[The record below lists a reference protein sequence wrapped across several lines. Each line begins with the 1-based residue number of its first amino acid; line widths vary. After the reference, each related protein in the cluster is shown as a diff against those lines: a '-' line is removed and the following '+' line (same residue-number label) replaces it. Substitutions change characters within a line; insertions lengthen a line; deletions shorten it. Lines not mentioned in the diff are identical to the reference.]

1 MLNTYDF
8 QNTDT
13 ERFLLPGVA
22 KKVVMLLQVRAL
34 TLHQKAK
41 RQRKSLS
48 EETETIMS
56 QKEGQ
61 TILNTST
68 FYSSPQLNN
77 KN

>member
-13 ERFLLPGVA
+13 ERFLFPG
-22 KKVVMLLQVRAL
+22 VVMLLQVSAL

-56 QKEGQ
+56 QKEG
-61 TILNTST
+61 
-68 FYSSPQLNN
+68 
-77 KN
+77 